1 MCLTSNI
8 YIHKY
13 PKLKSQTYMHIQL
26 ILPCISKF
34 QFSPLSNNFF
44 QFSPWLVDKRRK
56 RKEPAIG
63 SEGLGKFSDKHRVHH
78 FVFALPDCR
87 VYGFAAFG
95 SHHHQSP
102 SSAAVDVATRRM
114 DYWEGRNGH
123 SGRHCAEQRV
133 QNSDFF
139 NGWWTCGEH
148 ALKFP
153 SNKPNLW
160 ISIWHV
166 PSLPLRTTLPLLTSS
181 ILEAIFKMFTWMIIL
196 TKWSCGWIFLE
207 NISKQKIFK
216 KKNSHL

>member
-1 MCLTSNI
+1 MKTTLKKYRVETRVQQTLSTASLRAKDQHYLQQPCCASHGYHHTKEMCLTSNI

-114 DYWEGRNGH
+114 DY
-123 SGRHCAEQRV
+123 
-133 QNSDFF
+133 
-139 NGWWTCGEH
+139 
-148 ALKFP
+148 
-153 SNKPNLW
+153 
-160 ISIWHV
+160 
-166 PSLPLRTTLPLLTSS
+166 
-181 ILEAIFKMFTWMIIL
+181 
-196 TKWSCGWIFLE
+196 
-207 NISKQKIFK
+207 
-216 KKNSHL
+216 